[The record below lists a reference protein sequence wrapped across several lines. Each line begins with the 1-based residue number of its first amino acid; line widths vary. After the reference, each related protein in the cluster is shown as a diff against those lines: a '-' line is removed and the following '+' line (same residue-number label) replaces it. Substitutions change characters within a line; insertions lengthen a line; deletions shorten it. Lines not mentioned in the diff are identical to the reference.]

1 MENHI
6 TNGIAPCGIW
16 FPNTA
21 HLCPSSF
28 VAVMFMAFLFFF
40 VFIYLFWLSCV
51 LVAAWGIFIVACGLL
66 SCGMWTL
73 SCGMWT
79 VSCSMHV
86 GSSSPTRDQTQP
98 PCTGNTESYP
108 LDHQG
113 SPCSWHLCV
122 WEQVSIFLL
131 IWILGWL
138 YWNIYILKY
147 FIKNYFFP
155 LLYYIRHYLFKKIVI
170 YFIYLFFAASGLC
183 CHAGFL

>member
-1 MENHI
+1 
-6 TNGIAPCGIW
+6 
-16 FPNTA
+16 
-21 HLCPSSF
+21 
-28 VAVMFMAFLFFF
+28 MAFLFFF

-155 LLYYIRHYLFKKIVI
+155 SYITLGIIFLKKLLFILFI
-170 YFIYLFFAASGLC
+170 YFSLHQVFVAMRAFSSCGKQGLLFVVVHGLLIAVASLVAEHGL
-183 CHAGFL
+183 